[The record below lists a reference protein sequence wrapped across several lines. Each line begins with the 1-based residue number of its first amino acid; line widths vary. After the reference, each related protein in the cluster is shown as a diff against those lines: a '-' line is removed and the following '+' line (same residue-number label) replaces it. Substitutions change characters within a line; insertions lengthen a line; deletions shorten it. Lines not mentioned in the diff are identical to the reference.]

1 MLGTSGSFDNLQALV
16 KALEAGG
23 YNAAPSTLVQ
33 GSALQV
39 EDLSPVMHNVTF
51 DDKAIKL
58 QTALKVEPCKST
70 LAQFDRQLSYGIFG
84 GSAQIEGAVGQEE
97 TSDFVRI
104 VVPMAYY
111 SHTRRV
117 TLVANMV
124 DTVDGRKAEERAAA
138 DAAKKIAGDIEFDLF
153 RGKADFSNAGVFDGN
168 PLVIPALPNILG
180 LDAQVRMSDTER
192 NAKDQMFGEYGS
204 DDTVVISA
212 GGAVLAQSVIEDAH
226 VRSLMNFG
234 EADKLLIDPKT
245 LAAYNKLTYS
255 DKQRIMLAGSPQD
268 ASGADFRKQWV
279 SGGVVNIEASRFLSG
294 KTKPAPARSNGP
306 AVPGGLDGGASL
318 TGGSLVS
325 GNYQYF
331 VTACNEI
338 GESPAS
344 ALLLLTV
351 PKDGSTSVTSGK
363 ITFKWNDV
371 SGAKYYNVYRSAV
384 GAAASYAN
392 CKFIGRVKAKAGS
405 TPGMTEFVD
414 LGNMVPGAVTGFLVQ
429 HDTMAIK
436 ELAPYSR
443 LKLAVTDLSMPE
455 AHFRFA
461 TLAVFQ
467 PRKNVIVA
475 DIGA

>member
-1 MLGTSGSFDNLQALV
+1 MLGTSGSFENLQALV

-104 VVPMAYY
+104 VVPMAFY

-212 GGAVLAQSVIEDAH
+212 GGAVLTQDVIEEAH

-245 LAAYNKLTYS
+245 LASYNKLTYS
-255 DKQRIMLAGSPQD
+255 NKQRIILAGSPQD
-268 ASGADFRKQWV
+268 ATGADFRKQWV

-294 KTKPAPARSNGP
+294 KTKPAPARATGP
-306 AVPGGLDGGASL
+306 AVPSFTISSASSA
-318 TGGSLVS
+318 TGGSLVA
-325 GNYQYF
+325 GAYYYY

-338 GESPAS
+338 GESPAQ
-344 ALLLLTV
+344 APQGLT
-351 PKDGSTSVTSGK
+351 TSSPTAGK
-363 ITFKWNDV
+363 VELTITNN
-371 SGAKYYNVYRSAV
+371 GAKYYNVYRTVV
-384 GAAASYAN
+384 GAAGTVAN
-392 CKFIGRVKAKAGS
+392 CKFIGRVKAAS
-405 TPGMTEFVD
+405 TSTTLFTD
-414 LGNMVPGAVTGFLVQ
+414 LGNMIPGAVTGFLVQ

-455 AHFRFA
+455 AHFRFC

-467 PRKNVIVA
+467 PRKNVIVS